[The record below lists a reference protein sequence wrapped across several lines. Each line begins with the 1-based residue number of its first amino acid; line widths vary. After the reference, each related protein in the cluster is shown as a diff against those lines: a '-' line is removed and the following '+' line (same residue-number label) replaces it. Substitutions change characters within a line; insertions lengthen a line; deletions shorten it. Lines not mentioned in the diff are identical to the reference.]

1 MRMLLVVALAVI
13 AAPNAAWACSA
24 TKIRGAEELV
34 READAIVRVRAAG
47 YAKAP
52 PGDDRYGP
60 PSGVV
65 GFDVLETLAGV
76 GLPASV
82 QLSGTL
88 TGQDDFNDREPPYA
102 FVRRAGRR
110 GNCYAF
116 EYRKGAEFLLFLKK
130 APAGYTV
137 DWAPLAA
144 VNEQLHS
151 DQDPWL
157 LWTRKAA
164 RRRTPPAPREK

>member
-1 MRMLLVVALAVI
+1 MRMLLVVVLTVV

-34 READAIVRVRAAG
+34 READAIVRVRAVD

-52 PGDDRYGP
+52 RDDARYGP
-60 PSGVV
+60 PSGTVR
-65 GFDVLETLAGV
+65 FDVLETLVGA

-88 TGQDDFNDREPPYA
+88 TGQDDFNDREPPYV
-102 FVRRAGRR
+102 FVRPAGRR

-116 EYRKGAEFLLFLKK
+116 EYRKGADFLLFLKK

-151 DQDPWL
+151 DHDPWL

-164 RRRTPPAPREK
+164 TQRTSVAPRKG

>member
-1 MRMLLVVALAVI
+1 MRMLPVVVLAVL
-13 AAPNAAWACSA
+13 AAPHAAWACSA

-34 READAIVRVRAAG
+34 READAIVRVRAVE

-52 PGDDRYGP
+52 RGDDRYGP
-60 PSGVV
+60 PGTVR
-65 GFDVLETLAGV
+65 FDVLETLVGA

-88 TGQDDFNDREPPYA
+88 TGQDDFNDRKPPYV
-102 FVRRAGRR
+102 FVRPAGRR
-110 GNCYAF
+110 GTCYAV

-151 DQDPWL
+151 DRDPWL

-164 RRRTPPAPREK
+164 AQRMPAVPGKG